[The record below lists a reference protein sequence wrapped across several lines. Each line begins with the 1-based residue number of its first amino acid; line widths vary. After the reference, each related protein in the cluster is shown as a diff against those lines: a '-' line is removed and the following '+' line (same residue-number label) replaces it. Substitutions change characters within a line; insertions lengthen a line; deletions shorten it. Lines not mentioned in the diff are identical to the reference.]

1 MLSLLKLLKQKS
13 VDKVTVKDICDECE
27 INRNTFYY
35 YFKDIY
41 DVLNNIFME
50 EIEKNLRE
58 AGSNGSFYEE
68 YSRAAAIL
76 VVSSMLF
83 WMALLIRLLLRLF
96 LTSISLFLQNC
107 RVLIRRSLILVTLT
121 LTLLSGMKKQKTWLV
136 VSSRTSL
143 SSLVTKQV
151 RNWLLLVRSCNLNF
165 TDLTYNKWF
174 LSGTTFFYA

>member
-1 MLSLLKLLKQKS
+1 MVLLNRLRHSLLASVLLSCHCILLSMLKNWLRRWKRL
-13 VDKVTVKDICDECE
+13 VLKHIWLTLVGTVLV
-27 INRNTFYY
+27 N
-35 YFKDIY
+35 
-41 DVLNNIFME
+41 VSL
-50 EIEKNLRE
+50 
-58 AGSNGSFYEE
+58 S
-68 YSRAAAIL
+68 AIL

-151 RNWLLLVRSCNLNF
+151 RNWLLPVRNCNLNF
-165 TDLTYNKWF
+165 TDLTYKKWF
-174 LSGTTFFYA
+174 HFGKLFLFDN